1 MTPIADLLSSPV
13 PSVPLKPLYWI
24 ASSLKDL
31 KAMPVALQKAF
42 GTALRSVQLGGTPQ
56 TAMPLKGFGGGGV
69 LELVEDYERGT
80 YRAVYTVSFPGVVYV
95 LHVFQ
100 KKSKRGIATPRHD
113 IELVQSRYG
122 LARDHYRTR
131 EQQKDDHHA

>member
-1 MTPIADLLSSPV
+1 M
-13 PSVPLKPLYWI
+13 PLKPLYWI

-31 KAMPVALQKAF
+31 NAMPVALQKAF

-113 IELVQSRYG
+113 IEPVQSRYG
-122 LARDHYRTR
+122 LARDHYRTL

>member
-1 MTPIADLLSSPV
+1 M
-13 PSVPLKPLYWI
+13 PLKPLYWI

-113 IELVQSRYG
+113 IEPVKSRYG
-122 LARDHYRTR
+122 LARDHYRTL